1 MQSKKS
7 IVMNDTLYLLIS
19 NRTPSNFFL
28 KKEVKKAS
36 LQNLAPW
43 YYYYL
48 FTVKWI
54 KEGQDLAMVS
64 PSTELCASHV
74 GVL

>member
-1 MQSKKS
+1 M
-7 IVMNDTLYLLIS
+7 IHYTYLFQIEHLQI
-19 NRTPSNFFL
+19 FL